1 MLAKHKTRL
10 LWGIVIAVAL
20 VSGWL
25 MGRIFPPETG
35 HPVQEDAAFRTWFWE
50 RRTLDLLA
58 QAGLIFAG
66 ALGVAA
72 LLPGYQEMREIGTR
86 EDGHAPLA

>member
-1 MLAKHKTRL
+1 MQNNWKVHLI
-10 LWGIVIAVAL
+10 WIVIIAVAL
-20 VSGWL
+20 FTGWL
-25 MGRIFPPETG
+25 LGRAFLSEEGDETRES
-35 HPVQEDAAFRTWFWE
+35 VAFRAWFWE

-72 LLPGYQEMREIGTR
+72 LLPGYKEMREIGAR
-86 EDGHAPLA
+86 KEEHAPLA

>member
-1 MLAKHKTRL
+1 MPVEQRTRL
-10 LWGIVIAVAL
+10 FWGIVIAVAL
-20 VSGWL
+20 IAGWL
-25 MGRIFPPETG
+25 MGQLFPPEASRA
-35 HPVQEDAAFRTWFWE
+35 VQEDAAFRAWFWE

-86 EDGHAPLA
+86 EDEHAPLA